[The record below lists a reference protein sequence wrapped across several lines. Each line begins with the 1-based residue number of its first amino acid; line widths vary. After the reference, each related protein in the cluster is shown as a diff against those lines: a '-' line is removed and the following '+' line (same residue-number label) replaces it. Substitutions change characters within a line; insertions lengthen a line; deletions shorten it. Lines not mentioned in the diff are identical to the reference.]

1 MRSANKK
8 AATRLVAADRLLIR
22 DANPAPVIATD
33 TGSIAEPEASVKKA
47 STREAF
53 LADQDAD

>member
-1 MRSANKK
+1 M
-8 AATRLVAADRLLIR
+8 RLLNQFGFPTPDQR
-22 DANPAPVIATD
+22 RFRAD
-33 TGSIAEPEASVKKA
+33 TGRVLDLEASVKKA